1 VGCRFDTPTA
11 PSPLPTKWRVTWPCA
26 DQTFAAAGTVSGS
39 ETNGGKSIVRQSTPG
54 RPPTCID
61 SAAVTRMNRFSVLSD
76 AWLAS
81 PSASRLKVRRRE
93 QVDSGSVDAGSTLAG
108 SHAELHP
115 CVDAGRL
122 LPPTVGIGPGGL
134 TDGGRITSPAF
145 AVNRC
150 RDHGASQ
157 TTMCDFI
164 PLRNKLISLGAHKI
178 SVLLVID
185 PTNDPVSRRYDQA
198 DILGIRHL
206 SCPPRCWRGVQP

>member
-1 VGCRFDTPTA
+1 MRRCG
-11 PSPLPTKWRVTWPCA
+11 
-26 DQTFAAAGTVSGS
+26 
-39 ETNGGKSIVRQSTPG
+39 E
-54 RPPTCID
+54 
-61 SAAVTRMNRFSVLSD
+61 AVASD
-76 AWLAS
+76 
-81 PSASRLKVRRRE
+81 
-93 QVDSGSVDAGSTLAG
+93 
-108 SHAELHP
+108 
-115 CVDAGRL
+115 
-122 LPPTVGIGPGGL
+122 VGIGPGGL

-164 PLRNKLISLGAHKI
+164 PLRNKLISLGTHKI

-206 SCPPRCWRGVQP
+206 SCPLVAGEECSLDCDAVIDRAVSRRLLPGLAWCAGDVLEDIWR